1 MNYRFH
7 TSSAERAI
15 LTIALVLLAAISFCK
30 TAPTPGPVGPGSDI
44 RLRDE
49 WERAG
54 CILDRAKLC
63 KTETSV
69 DGALA
74 CLGKRETELS
84 DDCKLELGIIKK
96 SDAPYLNRNACD
108 QERQTICYGR
118 QGVSAG
124 KCLYDNESRVS
135 EVCRAHLKDRRD
147 SRARQKKFNTDC
159 GKDLRAHCGSVSGEH
174 PQYAC
179 LRTKQEQLSAACKSH
194 MHD

>member
-1 MNYRFH
+1 MSYRFLQ
-7 TSSAERAI
+7 SP
-15 LTIALVLLAAISFCK
+15 LLLALAFGLIAAISFCQ
-30 TAPTPGPVGPGSDI
+30 TTSTPAPLVQQPDI

-54 CILDRAKLC
+54 CILDRAKFC
-63 KTETSV
+63 KAETSV
-69 DGALA
+69 DRALA
-74 CLGKRETELS
+74 CLNKREAELS
-84 DDCKLELGIIKK
+84 DDCKLELGMIKK
-96 SDAPYLNRNACD
+96 SDAAHLNKNACD

-135 EVCRAHLKDRRD
+135 ETCRAHLKDRRD

-159 GKDLRAHCGSVSGEH
+159 GKDLRTYCGSVSGEH

-179 LRTKQEQLSAACKSH
+179 LKMKQEQLSVTCKSH